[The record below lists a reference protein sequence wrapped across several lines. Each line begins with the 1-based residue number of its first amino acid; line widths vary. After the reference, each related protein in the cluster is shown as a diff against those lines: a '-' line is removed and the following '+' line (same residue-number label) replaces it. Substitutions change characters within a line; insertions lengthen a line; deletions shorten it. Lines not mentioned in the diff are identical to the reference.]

1 MYHIIVNPVSG
12 KRGKRGLK
20 NLAVVERVFKDA
32 GKDYLVHATATV
44 GDGTEIARRL
54 TLAGE
59 NKLVVIGGDGTLHE
73 VLNGIAEPSQC
84 RLGLIPSG
92 TGNDFAA
99 TLGIPLDAEKAARLV
114 VEGKVKP
121 VDYLEVGGVRC
132 MNVGGTG
139 IDVDV
144 LIRCQQGKFFK
155 GKIKY
160 MMSLLKSLSK
170 FKGCKIEIEANGE
183 KKTHNAL
190 IAVACNGTRFGGGI
204 RICPPAKVDDGK
216 LDVLTVECLSKR
228 QMIKAFMKLLRGK
241 ITTYPLTEHFLA
253 DRVRI
258 IPETPQTV
266 QLDGELYDGLDFTA
280 EIKSGLS
287 MYRP

>member
-32 GKDYLVHATATV
+32 GKDYLVHATATA

-92 TGNDFAA
+92 TGNDFAT